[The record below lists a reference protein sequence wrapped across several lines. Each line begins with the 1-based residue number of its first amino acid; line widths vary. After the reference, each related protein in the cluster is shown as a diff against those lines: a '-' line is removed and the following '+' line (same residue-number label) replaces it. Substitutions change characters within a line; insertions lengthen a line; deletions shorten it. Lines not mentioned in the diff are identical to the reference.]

1 MATKQNKQSKRSRQ
15 NPLGFDYPKAV
26 SRIGPV
32 TQARGAE
39 IARRLQEEY
48 PGAPAPSLHFRNA
61 YQSVVAISL
70 SAQTTDDNVNKVLPE
85 LFKRYPDPT
94 ALASASIEDLERII
108 HSLGFYHNKAKNLLG
123 LARISVAEFDGK
135 IPATMADLIRLPG
148 VARKTANLVLAESFG
163 IVQGIA
169 VDTHVFRLS
178 HLLGLSQAK
187 TPAQTEGDLCK
198 VFAYDHWYRIN
209 YEMITHG
216 RRVCIAGRP
225 RCDLCVL
232 CDLCPKAALS

>member
-1 MATKQNKQSKRSRQ
+1 MAQKKQKD
-15 NPLGFDYPKAV
+15 LGFDYPKAV

-32 TQARGAE
+32 TKTRGAE
-39 IARRLQEEY
+39 IARRLEEEY
-48 PGAPAPSLHFRNA
+48 PGAPVPSLNFRNA

-85 LFKRYPDPT
+85 LFERYPDPT
-94 ALASASIEDLERII
+94 TLASADIEDLERII

-123 LARISVAEFDGK
+123 LARMSVAEFGGE
-135 IPATMADLIRLPG
+135 IPATMTELIRLPG

-178 HLLGLSQAK
+178 HLLGLSRAK
-187 TPAQTEGDLCK
+187 TPAQTEGDLCE
-198 VFAYDHWYRIN
+198 VFDYNHWYRIN

-225 RCDLCVL
+225 RCGACVL
-232 CDLCPKAALS
+232 RDLCPAAS

>member
-1 MATKQNKQSKRSRQ
+1 MAQVDSKQKD
-15 NPLGFDYPKAV
+15 LGFTYPKAA
-26 SRIGPV
+26 SRIGAV
-32 TQARGAE
+32 TIARGAE
-39 IARRLQEEY
+39 VARRLQEEY
-48 PGAPAPSLHFRNA
+48 PGAPAPSLNFCDP

-85 LFKRYPDPT
+85 LFERYPDPT
-94 ALASASIEDLERII
+94 ALASADIDDLERII

-123 LARISVAEFDGK
+123 MARLSVAEFDGQ
-135 IPATMADLIRLPG
+135 IPDTMEELIRLPG

-163 IVQGIA
+163 KVQGIA
-169 VDTHVFRLS
+169 VDTHVFRIS
-178 HLLGLSQAK
+178 HKLGLSSAK

-198 VFAYDHWYRIN
+198 VFDYDHWYRVN

-225 RCDLCVL
+225 RCAACVL
-232 CDLCPKAALS
+232 QDICPGAEV

>member
-1 MATKQNKQSKRSRQ
+1 VAHTKQKD
-15 NPLGFDYPKAV
+15 LGFDYPQAV
-26 SRIGPV
+26 SHIGPV
-32 TQARGAE
+32 TIKRGAE
-39 IARRLQEEY
+39 VARRLQNEY
-48 PGAPAPSLHFRNA
+48 PGAPVPSLNFHSA

-94 ALASASIEDLERII
+94 TLASADVADLERII

-123 LARISVAEFDGK
+123 LARMSVAEFEGQ
-135 IPATMADLIRLPG
+135 IPSTMEELIRLPG

-163 IVQGIA
+163 LVRGIA
-169 VDTHVFRLS
+169 VDTHVFRVS
-178 HLLGLSQAK
+178 HKLGLSQAK

-198 VFAYDHWYRIN
+198 VFDYDHWYRVN

-216 RRVCIAGRP
+216 RRICIAGRP
-225 RCDLCVL
+225 RCTGCVL
-232 CDLCPKAALS
+232 CDLCPQASLR